1 MVVPVHFVW
10 ESRWLSGYFIIKN
23 QYCPPIDPAL
33 LYALISD
40 YDLSLESSQEQLR
53 ALLEAVKGSAEAEEL
68 ATAGPSGTSSTRDAS
83 ATDLSPERAQSWHG
97 DVLSEATE
105 MTNVSQSLASFSL
118 DGKDEDTV
126 SGTLESPYWEEN
138 VAEELSTDEKATV
151 LQRMFPVIKP
161 FDVGFALKRSGGRFG
176 STVEDL
182 LNQAF
187 FEEERLNSRMPPIQK
202 GVDGFAESTE
212 GTQARGRR
220 ARGKRKKQD
229 RRTSSTPAPD
239 SASSAGDPL
248 PQSRWD
254 RAREEIEFIAQRV
267 YVPRQTITSTYHKS
281 GASLPSTITALCSGE
296 EPAISNPYLTSGS
309 SSAIGTSVLDLSH
322 RFPNVSQ
329 DKLERLIRI
338 TYPSTASAEEL
349 VRVLDSTH
357 SSVPASQIMPQYSPR
372 PATPPSPT
380 PRNLDSSSTLPVA
393 MVANLAT
400 VRSTALSQASAA
412 YRKSKSKPLM
422 AEAAGYY
429 SSVGRDAVAQISR
442 HEAAAADALVSRQSK
457 AGEVDLH
464 GVNVKNAVRISRSEV
479 QNWWDNGAAEWA
491 REGKVPGNDGLRIV
505 TGIGR
510 HSEGGRSKIGPA
522 VGAML
527 VREGWRV
534 EVGGGTIL
542 VRGRLRK

>member
-1 MVVPVHFVW
+1 MK
-10 ESRWLSGYFIIKN
+10 R

-40 YDLSLESSQEQLR
+40 YDLSLESSREQLR
-53 ALLEAVKGSAEAEEL
+53 TLLDAVKGSAEAEEL
-68 ATAGPSGTSSTRDAS
+68 TTADRSGGSPTRDAS

-97 DVLSEATE
+97 DAHSEETE
-105 MTNVSQSLASFSL
+105 MTNLSQSLASYSI
-118 DGKDEDTV
+118 DDKDEDT
-126 SGTLESPYWEEN
+126 SYGTLESNHWEEN
-138 VAEELSTDEKATV
+138 VTEELSINEKAAV
-151 LQRMFPVIKP
+151 LQKMFPVIKAL
-161 FDVGFALKRSGGRFG
+161 DINFALKRSGGRFG

-202 GVDGFAESTE
+202 GIDGFAESTQ
-212 GTQARGRR
+212 GAQARGRR

-239 SASSAGDPL
+239 SVSSAGDSS

-254 RAREEIEFIAQRV
+254 RAREDIEFIAQRV

-281 GASLPSTITALCSGE
+281 GASLPSTITALCSKE
-296 EPAISNPYLTSGS
+296 DSAISNPYLISAS
-309 SSAIGTSVLDLSH
+309 PSAIETLVRDLSQ
-322 RFPNVSQ
+322 RFSDVSQ
-329 DKLERLIRI
+329 DRLERLIRI
-338 TYPSTASAEEL
+338 TYPSTASAEDL
-349 VRVLDSTH
+349 VRVLDSTY

-380 PRNLDSSSTLPVA
+380 SRNLDSSSTLPAA
-393 MVANLAT
+393 MVANLAN
-400 VRSTALSQASAA
+400 VRSTAFSQAGAA

-422 AEAAGYY
+422 AGAAGYY
-429 SSVGRDAVAQISR
+429 SSVGRDAVAQIAR
-442 HEAAAADALVSRQSK
+442 HEAAAADALVSEQSS

-464 GVNVKNAVRISRSEV
+464 GTNVKNAVRITKSKV
-479 QNWWDNGAAEWA
+479 QNWWDTGAAEWA
-491 REGKVPGNDGLRIV
+491 RQGKVPGHDGLRIV

-534 EVGGGTIL
+534 EVGEGTIL
-542 VRGRLRK
+542 VRGRVRK

>member
-1 MVVPVHFVW
+1 M
-10 ESRWLSGYFIIKN
+10 
-23 QYCPPIDPAL
+23 
-33 LYALISD
+33 
-40 YDLSLESSQEQLR
+40 
-53 ALLEAVKGSAEAEEL
+53 EAVKGSAEAEEL
-68 ATAGPSGTSSTRDAS
+68 TTAGRSGSSPTRDAS
-83 ATDLSPERAQSWHG
+83 VTDLSLERAQSWHG
-97 DVLSEATE
+97 DARSEETE
-105 MTNVSQSLASFSL
+105 MTNLSQSLASCSI
-118 DGKDEDTV
+118 DDKDEDT
-126 SGTLESPYWEEN
+126 SYGTLESNNWEEN
-138 VAEELSTDEKATV
+138 VAEELSINEKAAV
-151 LQRMFPVIKP
+151 LQKMFPVIKA
-161 FDVGFALKRSGGRFG
+161 FDIDFTLKRSGGRFG
-176 STVEDL
+176 SAVEDL

-202 GVDGFAESTE
+202 GIDGFAESTQE
-212 GTQARGRR
+212 AQARGRR
-220 ARGKRKKQD
+220 ARGKRKKQH

-239 SASSAGDPL
+239 SVSSAGDPS

-254 RAREEIEFIAQRV
+254 RAREDIEFIAQRV

-281 GASLPSTITALCSGE
+281 GASLPSTITALCSTE
-296 EPAISNPYLTSGS
+296 ESAISNPYLNSAS
-309 SSAIGTSVLDLSH
+309 ASAIDTSARDLSQ
-322 RFPNVSQ
+322 RFLNVSQ

-338 TYPSTASAEEL
+338 TYPSTASADEL

-380 PRNLDSSSTLPVA
+380 SRNLDSSSTLPVA

-400 VRSTALSQASAA
+400 VRSTAFSQASAA

-422 AEAAGYY
+422 AGAAGYY
-429 SSVGRDAVAQISR
+429 SSVGRDAVAEITR
-442 HEAAAADALVSRQSK
+442 HEAAAADALVFRQSR

-464 GVNVKNAVRISRSEV
+464 GTNVKNAVRIARSEV
-479 QNWWDNGAAEWA
+479 QNWWDKGAAEWA
-491 REGKVPGNDGLRIV
+491 RQGKVPGNDGIRIV

-534 EVGGGTIL
+534 EVGEGTIL
-542 VRGRLRK
+542 VRGRVRK

>member
-1 MVVPVHFVW
+1 MDDLQSDL
-10 ESRWLSGYFIIKN
+10 ER

-40 YDLSLESSQEQLR
+40 YDLSLESSREQLR
-53 ALLEAVKGSAEAEEL
+53 VLLDAVKGSAEEEEL
-68 ATAGPSGTSSTRDAS
+68 TTADRSGSSPTCDVS
-83 ATDLSPERAQSWHG
+83 ATDLSPDRAQSWHG
-97 DVLSEATE
+97 DVHSEETE
-105 MTNVSQSLASFSL
+105 VTNVSQSLASFSL
-118 DGKDEDTV
+118 SDKDEST
-126 SGTLESPYWEEN
+126 SYGTLESNHWEEN
-138 VAEELSTDEKATV
+138 VAEELSIKEKATV
-151 LQRMFPVIKP
+151 LQRMFPAIKA
-161 FDVGFALKRSGGRFG
+161 FDIDFALKRSGGRFD

-202 GVDGFAESTE
+202 GIDGFAESTQE
-212 GTQARGRR
+212 AQARGRR
-220 ARGKRKKQD
+220 GKGKWKKQH

-239 SASSAGDPL
+239 SVSSAGDL
-248 PQSRWD
+248 SAQSRWD
-254 RAREEIEFIAQRV
+254 RAREDIEFIAQRV

-281 GASLPSTITALCSGE
+281 GASLPSTITALCSVE
-296 EPAISNPYLTSGS
+296 ESAISNPYL
-309 SSAIGTSVLDLSH
+309 SSASPSAIDTSVRDLYH

-349 VRVLDSTH
+349 VRVLDSNQ
-357 SSVPASQIMPQYSPR
+357 SFVPASQIMPQYSPR

-380 PRNLDSSSTLPVA
+380 FRNLDSSSTLPVA
-393 MVANLAT
+393 MVENLAA
-400 VRSTALSQASAA
+400 VRSTAFSQANAA

-422 AEAAGYY
+422 AGAAGYY
-429 SSVGRDAVAQISR
+429 SSVGRDAAAQIAR
-442 HEAAAADALVSRQSK
+442 HEAATADALVSQQSR

-464 GVNVKNAVRISRSEV
+464 GTNVKNAVRISRSEV
-479 QNWWDNGAAEWA
+479 QKWWDNGAAEWA
-491 REGKVPGNDGLRIV
+491 RQGKVPGNDGLRIV

-534 EVGGGTIL
+534 EVGEGTIL
-542 VRGRLRK
+542 VRGRVRK